1 MSKNEISFEMFLVG
15 ISFGLIFWVEMPL
28 QRLFGR
34 GCFFLIWL
42 VKISLQIYLD
52 IMLALDILCSGFVTA
67 PTTITFTK
75 ILL

>member
-1 MSKNEISFEMFLVG
+1 MRFLLKLFLVG

-34 GCFFLIWL
+34 VFFLIWL

-52 IMLALDILCSGFVTA
+52 RMLALDILCSGFVTT